1 MSDERDRDRRRP
13 MPGPQSS
20 GAMQGPGSAQGGHG
34 QPDDGHIDLNQVHFD
49 DAFLDSLSRDQP
61 TQTRDDA
68 EYELAAL
75 LSGWRHEAIT
85 TPAPPLPG
93 IDEVDRAI
101 AAQRPTKRGATV
113 VRTLRVVA
121 GAAAIA
127 VVAAAGLTVVSEGAA
142 PGDAL
147 WGVKQVVFA
156 SAASETQASFDV
168 RADLEQAEAAFAAG
182 DTESAHELIARA
194 QTRLAPVRDDATR
207 DQMTEWID
215 RLKTEEPGS
224 ATASLTA
231 SPEASGTTRPGGTT
245 SEPGTTTGGSSTS
258 VDVRARTTTP
268 QTTTPPVETTPAPPS
283 QTPSPT
289 SATVT
294 QVPSAPE
301 EITTTTTTPS

>member
-1 MSDERDRDRRRP
+1 

-20 GAMQGPGSAQGGHG
+20 GAMQGPGSAHGGDG

-49 DAFLDSLSRDQP
+49 DAFLDALSHDQP
-61 TQTRDDA
+61 TPTRDDA

-75 LSGWRHEAIT
+75 LSGWRHEAIA
-85 TPAPPLPG
+85 TPAPPMPG
-93 IDEVDRAI
+93 IGEVDRAL
-101 AAQRPTKRGATV
+101 AAQRPARRGASV
-113 VRTLRVVA
+113 VRTLRVVS

-147 WGVKQVVFA
+147 WGVKKVVFA

-182 DTESAHELIARA
+182 DTESAHQLIARA

-224 ATASLTA
+224 TTAASTASSA
-231 SPEASGTTRPGGTT
+231 APGTTGPGGTT
-245 SEPGTTTGGSSTS
+245 PAHGGTTGGSSTS
-258 VDVRARTTTP
+258 VDVRARTTVPT
-268 QTTTPPVETTPAPPS
+268 TTTPPVETTPTPTS
-283 QTPSPT
+283 QTPTPT

-301 EITTTTTTPS
+301 ETTTTTTPS